1 MILPCSIFRIPYSIS
16 LKPDS
21 STDHSANTWT
31 AARPAATNLALD
43 IDTAVFIAE
52 SHATCADVAL
62 VIGVE

>member
-1 MILPCSIFRIPYSIS
+1 MIIPYSTS

-31 AARPAATNLALD
+31 AARPAAANLALEVD
-43 IDTAVFIAE
+43 AAVFIAE
-52 SHATCADVAL
+52 SYATCAAISL